1 MKPPAPNPSGL
12 PPMNPDL
19 QEKLAKHLPEPRAE
33 QPQHVFAELRRWFRG
48 EAESAK
54 REHPIGRPA
63 YAFASVS
70 STMDVAHRLAAEGA
84 TEGTLV
90 WAARQEQGRGRQGR
104 TWVSPEGGIYCSI
117 VLKPKL
123 SAPPASL
130 EEAKRARANEG
141 HLKPTTADI
150 PQLSLVA
157 GLSVVESISDVAG
170 LFPVIRWP
178 NDVLLNGLKA
188 AGILVEAK
196 NGAVV
201 IGIGINV
208 TTPSGDLPEG
218 ATSITGAL
226 PPTLAP
232 PDPYVL
238 TGSVCHRFQKWYDE
252 WLSGGF
258 QAVRAGLRP
267 WMAFFGQPVRLSAG
281 SETYEG
287 TIQDLDE
294 VGRLLVRMDSGI
306 VRQFEMGEVTLLR

>member
-1 MKPPAPNPSGL
+1 MKPPAPNPSSL
-12 PPMNPDL
+12 PPMSAAL
-19 QEKLAKHLPEPRAE
+19 GEKLSKHLPEPRSE

-48 EAESAK
+48 EVESAK

-63 YAFASVS
+63 YAFASVP

-84 TEGTLV
+84 PEGTLV
-90 WAARQEQGRGRQGR
+90 WAARQEQGRGRHGR

-117 VLKPKL
+117 ILRPKL
-123 SAPPASL
+123 SPPPASL
-130 EEAKRARANEG
+130 EEAKRAKAGAESS
-141 HLKPTTADI
+141 KPTTAEI

-157 GLSVVESISDVAG
+157 GLSVAESISDVAG

-178 NDVLLNGLKA
+178 NDVLLNGLKT

-196 NGAVV
+196 DKVVV

-208 TTPSGDLPEG
+208 TTASGDLPEG
-218 ATSITGAL
+218 ATSIAAAL
-226 PPTLAP
+226 PPALAP
-232 PDPYVL
+232 PDLYAL
-238 TGSVCHRFQKWYDE
+238 TGAICHRFQKWYHE
-252 WLSGGF
+252 WLPGGF
-258 QAVRAGLRP
+258 PAVRSGLRP

-281 SETYEG
+281 SQTYEG